1 MRCPSTFVGGDNKYF
16 QDFENQAAV
25 KAMGEIISYMTPF
38 CGRHSIKNPKYVY
51 EAPETKLGISLSQ
64 YGVVSKILPYFWHF
78 LRIFFS
84 VVFFSVALFQDVKL
98 NYKC

>member
-25 KAMGEIISYMTPF
+25 KAMGEIISYVTPF

-64 YGVVSKILPYFWHF
+64 YGVVSKSVTTFG
-78 LRIFFS
+78 IFEDLFFCG
-84 VVFFSVALFQDVKL
+84 FFSVALFQDVKL